1 MTDEQEN
8 EQQIASKVIK
18 RPIEVEMKKSYIDYA
33 MSVIVGRALPD
44 VSDGLKPVHRR
55 ILYAMNEMGLVRGK
69 SHKKSAR
76 VVGEVLGKY
85 HPHGDVA
92 IYDTLVRMAQ
102 DFSMRYPLVDGQG
115 NFGSVDGDRAAAMR
129 YTECRLA
136 PIAWEMLEDVDEETV
151 DFVDNFDGSL
161 KEPVVLPSKLPNLL
175 INGSSGIA
183 VGMAT
188 NIPPHNLGEIVDATV
203 LMIDSQIEGRDPDLK
218 EIMDLV
224 KGPDFPTGGLIYG
237 AAGIVEAYS
246 SGRGKIRVRA
256 RTTIERDED
265 TGRATLIVS
274 EIPYMVN
281 KSKLMEEIAEL
292 VKSKRIEGI
301 SDLRD
306 ESDRDGMR
314 IVIELKRDALED
326 VVLNQLFAHS
336 QLQTTFGI
344 NNLALVDTQPRV
356 LSLKEM
362 LEYHIEHRFDVV
374 KRRLQHRLRE
384 AERKAH
390 ILAGLMIALD
400 HLDDVI
406 KTIRKSKTRD
416 EAKTSL
422 MKMYLLTEVQT
433 KAILEMQLQRLTGME
448 MQAVKDD
455 FERITN
461 LVEEYKA
468 ILRDEK
474 RIFGIIKQ
482 EAQALKEK
490 YGDSR
495 RTDIEAQGAD
505 LDYEDLIPVEDVLVT
520 TSRTGYIKRISLDT
534 YASQKRGGVGLVG
547 MGTKEEDHVVDMF
560 VTSSH
565 DYVMFFTNRGKG
577 YWLKAYR
584 IPVGGRHAK
593 GKPIVNLIDRLQEG
607 EYVMDKIPISI
618 FDEERYLVFATKKG
632 IIKKTRLMA
641 YSHVRQPGI
650 IAMRLDD
657 GDELV
662 GVAITDGT
670 KEVVLATKLGYAGR
684 FNEADVRSTGRAT
697 YGVKGVT
704 LRKDDEVVSMAIVD
718 PTDHLLTITERGYG
732 KRSLVSDYRKTRRGG
747 KGVITIKTG
756 DRNGNVLS
764 VLSVADDDELM
775 FTSVKGM
782 MIRMPVHGIRLQS
795 RATLGVRFMRLK
807 GRDLVTAV
815 ARLVGVADEE
825 RLTESGMTITKAP
838 TENGDLV
845 DDNDTGDG
853 IGDGIGDDEGIDGGS
868 DEDGPGDE

>member
-8 EQQIASKVIK
+8 EQRIAMKVIK

-33 MSVIVGRALPD
+33 MSVIVGRALPN

-55 ILYAMNEMGLVRGK
+55 ILYAMSEMGLVRGK

-102 DFSMRYPLVDGQG
+102 DFSMRYPLIDGQG

-136 PIAWEMLEDVDEETV
+136 PIAAEMLEDVDEETV

-203 LMIDSQIEGRDPDLK
+203 LMIDTHIEGRDPDLK

-374 KRRLQHRLRE
+374 KRRLQFRLKE

-406 KTIRKSKTRD
+406 KTIRKSKTRED
-416 EAKTSL
+416 AKTSL
-422 MKMYLLTEVQT
+422 MKMYLLTGAQT

-455 FERITN
+455 FEKMTL

-482 EAQALKEK
+482 EALAIKEK
-490 YGDSR
+490 YGDAR

-560 VTSSH
+560 VTCSH

-584 IPVGGRHAK
+584 IPVGGRHSK

-607 EYVMDKIPISI
+607 EYVMGKMPIAI
-618 FDEERYLVFATKKG
+618 FDEERYLVFATRKG

-684 FNEADVRSTGRAT
+684 FNEVDVRPTGRAT

-704 LRKDDEVVSMAIVD
+704 LRKGDEVVSMAIVG

-732 KRSLVSDYRKTRRGG
+732 KRSLVADYRKTRRGG

-756 DRNGNVLS
+756 DRNGNVIS

-782 MIRMPVHGIRLQS
+782 IIRMPVSGIRLQS

-825 RLTESGMTITKAP
+825 RLAESGRTITKAP

-845 DDNDTGDG
+845 DDNDTGG
-853 IGDGIGDDEGIDGGS
+853 GDDEGIDDGS
-868 DEDGPGDE
+868 GEDGPEDG

>member
-33 MSVIVGRALPD
+33 MSVIVGRALPN

-102 DFSMRYPLVDGQG
+102 DFSMRYPLIDGQG

-136 PIAWEMLEDVDEETV
+136 PIAAEMLEDVDEETV
-151 DFVDNFDGSL
+151 DFIDNFDGSL

-203 LMIDSQIEGRDPDLK
+203 LMIDTHIEGRDPDLK

-292 VKSKRIEGI
+292 VKSKRIDGI

-374 KRRLQHRLRE
+374 KRRLQFRLKE

-455 FERITN
+455 FERITK

-482 EAQALKEK
+482 EALAIKEK
-490 YGDSR
+490 YGNAR

-560 VTSSH
+560 VTCSH

-584 IPVGGRHAK
+584 IPVGGRHSK

-607 EYVMDKIPISI
+607 EYVMGKIPIAL
-618 FDEERYLVFATKKG
+618 FDEERYLVFATRKG

-684 FNEADVRSTGRAT
+684 FNEADVRPTGRAT

-704 LRKDDEVVSMAIVD
+704 LRKGDEVVSMAIVD

-732 KRSLVSDYRKTRRGG
+732 KRSPVADYRKTRRGG

-756 DRNGNVLS
+756 DRNGNVIS

-782 MIRMPVHGIRLQS
+782 IIRMPVSGIRLQS

-825 RLTESGMTITKAP
+825 RLAESGRTITKAP

-845 DDNDTGDG
+845 DDNDTG
-853 IGDGIGDDEGIDGGS
+853 GDDEGIDDGS
-868 DEDGPGDE
+868 GEDGPEDG

>member
-136 PIAWEMLEDVDEETV
+136 HIASEMLEDVDEETV

-161 KEPVVLPSKLPNLL
+161 KEPIVLPSKLPNLL

-203 LMIDSQIEGRDPDLK
+203 LMIDSHNEGRDPDLK

-344 NNLALVDTQPRV
+344 NNLALVNNQPRV

-374 KRRLQHRLRE
+374 KRRIQHRLRE
-384 AERKAH
+384 AEKKAH

-406 KTIRKSKTRD
+406 KTIRKSKTRED
-416 EAKTSL
+416 ARTSL
-422 MKMYLLTEVQT
+422 MKMYLLTEPQT

-455 FERITN
+455 FERTTK
-461 LVEEYKA
+461 LVEEYQA
-468 ILRDEK
+468 TLRDEK
-474 RIFGIIKQ
+474 RIFGIIKG
-482 EAQALKEK
+482 EALAIKEK

-584 IPVGGRHAK
+584 IPVGGRHSK
-593 GKPIVNLIDRLQEG
+593 GKPIVNLIDRLQDG
-607 EYVMDKIPISI
+607 EYVMGKIPIAL
-618 FDEERYLVFATKKG
+618 FDEDRYLVFATRKG

-684 FNEADVRSTGRAT
+684 FNEADVRPTGRAT

-704 LRKDDEVVSMAIVD
+704 LRKGDEVVSMAVVG

-732 KRSLVSDYRKTRRGG
+732 KRSLVEDYRKTRRGG

-764 VLSVADDDELM
+764 VLVVTDDDELI

-782 MIRMPVHGIRLQS
+782 IIRMPVHGIRLQS

-815 ARLVGVADEE
+815 ASLVGVADEE
-825 RLTESGMTITKAP
+825 RMAESGRTITKAP
-838 TENGDLV
+838 TEDDDLV
-845 DDNDTGDG
+845 DDNDTDVD
-853 IGDGIGDDEGIDGGS
+853 IDDEGVDDGS
-868 DEDGPGDE
+868 DEDGPEGG

>member
-1 MTDEQEN
+1 MTDEQEKQ
-8 EQQIASKVIK
+8 EQIASKVVL
-18 RPIEVEMKKSYIDYA
+18 RPIELEMKKSYIDYA

-69 SHKKSAR
+69 GHKKSAR

-115 NFGSVDGDRAAAMR
+115 NFGSVDGDSAAAMR

-136 PIAWEMLEDVDEETV
+136 PIASEMLEDVDEETV

-161 KEPVVLPSKLPNLL
+161 KEPIVMPSRLPNLL

-188 NIPPHNLGEIVDATV
+188 NIPPHNLTEIVDAIV
-203 LMIDSQIEGRDPDLK
+203 LMIDTQIEGRDPELR
-218 EIMDLV
+218 ELMDLV
-224 KGPDFPTGGLIYG
+224 KGPDFPTGGIIYG

-246 SGRGKIRVRA
+246 SGRGRIRVRA
-256 RTTIERDED
+256 RTKIERDED
-265 TGRATLIVS
+265 TGRASLIVT

-281 KSKLMEEIAEL
+281 KSTLMEEIAEL

-306 ESDRDGMR
+306 ESDREGMR
-314 IVIELKRDALED
+314 IVIDLKRDAMEE

-344 NNLALVDTQPRV
+344 NNLALVNNQPRV

-374 KRRLQHRLRE
+374 KRRIQYRLRE
-384 AERKAH
+384 AEKKAH

-406 KTIRKSKTRD
+406 KIIRRSKTRE
-416 EAKTSL
+416 EAKNAL
-422 MKMYLLTEVQT
+422 LNKYLLSEIQT

-455 FERITN
+455 FEKMTK
-461 LVEEYKA
+461 LVEEYKI

-474 RIFGIIKQ
+474 KILGIIKD
-482 EAQALKEK
+482 EAVSLKDK

-495 RTDIEAQGAD
+495 RTDIETHGAD
-505 LDYEDLIPVEDVLVT
+505 FDYEDLIPVEDVLVT
-520 TSRTGYIKRISLDT
+520 ISRTGYIKRISLDT
-534 YASQKRGGVGLVG
+534 YVSQRRGGVGLVG

-565 DYVMFFTNRGKG
+565 DYVMFFTNRGIG

-584 IPVGGRHAK
+584 IPVGGRHSK
-593 GKPIVNLIDRLQEG
+593 GKPIVNLIDRLQDG
-607 EYVMDKIPISI
+607 EYVMGKIPIST
-618 FDEERYLVFATKKG
+618 FDEDRYLVFATKKG
-632 IIKKTRLMA
+632 VIKKTRLMA
-641 YSHVRQPGI
+641 YSHVRQSGI
-650 IAMRLDD
+650 IATRLDQ
-657 GDELV
+657 GDELI

-684 FNEADVRSTGRAT
+684 FSEADVRPTGRAT
-697 YGVKGVT
+697 YGVKGLT
-704 LRKDDEVVSMAIVD
+704 LRKGDAVVSMEVVEQ
-718 PTDHLLTITERGYG
+718 TDHLLTVTERGYG
-732 KRSLVSDYRKTRRGG
+732 KRSPVLDYRKTKRGG

-756 DRNGNVLS
+756 GRNGNVLS
-764 VLSVADDDELM
+764 VLAIADDDELI
-775 FTSVKGM
+775 FTSVNGM
-782 MIRMPVHGIRLQS
+782 IIRIPVHDLRLQG
-795 RATLGVRFMRLK
+795 RATLGVRLMRLK
-807 GRDLVTAV
+807 EADLVTAV
-815 ARLVGVADEE
+815 ARLVGAADEE
-825 RLTESGMTITKAP
+825 RLVESGKTITKAP
-838 TENGDLV
+838 TEDGDLL
-845 DDNDTGDG
+845 DDD
-853 IGDGIGDDEGIDGGS
+853 IPDEGEDDAS
-868 DEDGPGDE
+868 DEGDPEDV

>member
-1 MTDEQEN
+1 MMTDEQD
-8 EQQIASKVIK
+8 EQEQIASKVVL

-102 DFSMRYPLVDGQG
+102 SFSMRYPLVDGQG
-115 NFGSVDGDRAAAMR
+115 NFGSVDGDSAAAMR

-136 PIAWEMLEDVDEETV
+136 PIASEMLEDVDEETV

-161 KEPVVLPSKLPNLL
+161 KEPVVLPSRLPNLL

-188 NIPPHNLGEIVDATV
+188 NIPPHNLSEIVDAIV
-203 LMIDSQIEGRDPDLK
+203 LMIDTHIEGRDPELK
-218 EIMDLV
+218 ELMDLV
-224 KGPDFPTGGLIYG
+224 KGPDFPTGGVIYG

-246 SGRGKIRVRA
+246 SGRGRIRVRA

-265 TGRATLIVS
+265 TGRASLIVT

-281 KSKLMEEIAEL
+281 KSSLMEEIAEQ
-292 VKSKRIEGI
+292 VKTKRIEGI

-306 ESDRDGMR
+306 ESDREGMR
-314 IVIELKRDALED
+314 IVIDLKRDAMEE

-344 NNLALVDTQPRV
+344 NNLALVNNQPRV

-374 KRRLQHRLRE
+374 KRRVQFRLRE

-400 HLDDVI
+400 HLDEVI
-406 KTIRKSKTRD
+406 RIIRKSKTRD
-416 EAKTSL
+416 EARTAL
-422 MKMYLLTEVQT
+422 MKKYLLTELQT

-455 FERITN
+455 FERTTK
-461 LVEEYKA
+461 LVEEYKSV
-468 ILRDEK
+468 LRDEK
-474 RIFGIIKQ
+474 KIFGIIKD
-482 EAQALKEK
+482 EALSLKDK

-495 RTDIEAQGAD
+495 RTEIETHGAD

-520 TSRTGYIKRISLDT
+520 ISRTGYIKRISLDT
-534 YASQKRGGVGLVG
+534 YVSQRRGGVGLVG

-565 DYVMFFTNRGKG
+565 DYVMFFTNRGMG

-584 IPVGGRHAK
+584 IPVGGRHSK
-593 GKPIVNLIDRLQEG
+593 GKPIVNLIDRLQDG
-607 EYVMDKIPISI
+607 EYVMGKIPISS
-618 FDEERYLVFATKKG
+618 FDEDRYLVFATKNG
-632 IIKKTRLMA
+632 VIKKTRLMA
-641 YSHVRQPGI
+641 YSHVRQSGI
-650 IAMRLDD
+650 IATRLDQ
-657 GDELV
+657 GDELI
-662 GVAITDGT
+662 GVAITDGS

-684 FNEADVRSTGRAT
+684 FGEGDVRPTGRAT
-697 YGVKGVT
+697 YGVKGLT
-704 LRKDDEVVSMAIVD
+704 LRKGDEVVSMAVVEE
-718 PTDHLLTITERGYG
+718 TDHLLTVTERGFG
-732 KRSLVSDYRKTRRGG
+732 KRSLVSDYRKTKRGG

-756 DRNGNVLS
+756 GRNGNVLS
-764 VLSVADDDELM
+764 VLAVADDDELI
-775 FTSVKGM
+775 FTSVNGM
-782 MIRMPVHGIRLQS
+782 IIRIPVHDIRLQG
-795 RATLGVRFMRLK
+795 RATLGVRLMRLRE
-807 GRDLVTAV
+807 GDRVTAV
-815 ARLVGVADEE
+815 ARLVGVVDEE
-825 RLTESGMTITKAP
+825 RAVESGKTLTKAP
-838 TENGDLV
+838 MENGDLL
-845 DDNDTGDG
+845 DDDEIANEDEDDLAGGDG
-853 IGDGIGDDEGIDGGS
+853 P
-868 DEDGPGDE
+868 EDG

>member
-1 MTDEQEN
+1 MAEEPGT
-8 EQQIASKVIK
+8 EQQFASKVIM
-18 RPIEVEMKKSYIDYA
+18 RPIEIEMKKSYIDYA

-69 SHKKSAR
+69 AHKKSAR
-76 VVGEVLGKY
+76 VVGEVLGKF

-115 NFGSVDGDRAAAMR
+115 NFGSVDGDSAAAMR

-136 PIAWEMLEDVDEETV
+136 HIASEMLEDVDEETV
-151 DFVDNFDGSL
+151 DFVDNFDGSM

-188 NIPPHNLGEIVDATV
+188 NIPPHNLGEIVDAV
-203 LMIDSQIEGRDPDLK
+203 ILMIDSHLEGRDPDLK
-218 EIMDLV
+218 ELMDLV
-224 KGPDFPTGGLIYG
+224 KGPDFPTGGIIYG

-265 TGRATLIVS
+265 TGRATLIVT

-281 KSKLMEEIAEL
+281 KSTLMEEIAEQ
-292 VKSKRIEGI
+292 VKTKRIEGI

-314 IVIELKRDALED
+314 IVIDLKRDVLEE

-344 NNLALVDTQPRV
+344 NNLALVNNQPRV

-374 KRRLQHRLRE
+374 KRRIQFRLRE
-384 AERKAH
+384 AEKKAH

-406 KTIRKSKTRD
+406 KIVRRSKTRD
-416 EAKTSL
+416 EARTSL
-422 MKMYLLTEVQT
+422 MNKYLLTEIQT

-455 FERITN
+455 FERTTQ
-461 LVEEYKA
+461 LVEGYKA
-468 ILRDEK
+468 TLRDEK
-474 RIFGIIKQ
+474 KIFDIIKD
-482 EAQALKEK
+482 EALAIKEK

-560 VTSSH
+560 VTCSH

-584 IPVGGRHAK
+584 IPVGGRHSK

-607 EYVMDKIPISI
+607 EYVMSKIPIAL
-618 FDEERYLVFATKKG
+618 FDEDRFLVFATRKG

-641 YSHVRQPGI
+641 YSHVRQTGI
-650 IAMRLDD
+650 IATRLDD
-657 GDELV
+657 GDELI

-670 KEVVLATKLGYAGR
+670 KEIVLATKLGYAGR
-684 FNEADVRSTGRAT
+684 FNEGDVRPTGRAT

-704 LRKDDEVVSMAIVD
+704 LRQGDEVVSMAVVE
-718 PTDHLLTITERGYG
+718 PADHLLTVTERGYG
-732 KRSLVSDYRKTRRGG
+732 KRSLVADYRKTRRGG
-747 KGVITIKTG
+747 KGVITIKAG
-756 DRNGNVLS
+756 GRNGKVIS
-764 VLSVADDDELM
+764 VLPVTDDDELI
-775 FTSVKGM
+775 FTSVNGM
-782 MIRMPVHGIRLQS
+782 IIRIPVHDIRLQS
-795 RATLGVRFMRLK
+795 RVTLGVRLMRLK
-807 GRDLVTAV
+807 EGDLVTAV
-815 ARLVGVADEE
+815 ASLVGAAEEE
-825 RLTESGMTITKAP
+825 RMAESGRTITKAP
-838 TENGDLV
+838 PENGDLV
-845 DDNDTGDG
+845 DDDDTDDG
-853 IGDGIGDDEGIDGGS
+853 SDGPDSGSDDETDGVEPL
-868 DEDGPGDE
+868 ED

>member
-8 EQQIASKVIK
+8 EQRIAMKVIK
-18 RPIEVEMKKSYIDYA
+18 RPIEIEMKKSYIDYA

-102 DFSMRYPLVDGQG
+102 DFSMRYPLIDGQG

-136 PIAWEMLEDVDEETV
+136 SIALEMLEDVDEETV

-203 LMIDSQIEGRDPDLK
+203 LMIDTHIEGRDPDLK

-374 KRRLQHRLRE
+374 KRRLQFRLKE

-406 KTIRKSKTRD
+406 KTIRKSKTRED
-416 EAKTSL
+416 AKTSL
-422 MKMYLLTEVQT
+422 MKMYLLTEAQT

-455 FERITN
+455 FERVTK

-482 EAQALKEK
+482 EALAIKEK
-490 YGDSR
+490 YGDAR

-560 VTSSH
+560 VTCSH

-584 IPVGGRHAK
+584 IPVGGRHSK

-607 EYVMDKIPISI
+607 EYVMGKMPIAI
-618 FDEERYLVFATKKG
+618 FDEERYLVFATRKG

-684 FNEADVRSTGRAT
+684 FNEVDVRPTGRAT

-704 LRKDDEVVSMAIVD
+704 LRKGDEVVSMAIVD

-732 KRSLVSDYRKTRRGG
+732 KRSLVADYRKTRRGG

-756 DRNGNVLS
+756 DRNGNVIS

-782 MIRMPVHGIRLQS
+782 IIRMPVSGIRLQS

-825 RLTESGMTITKAP
+825 RLAESGRTITKAP

-845 DDNDTGDG
+845 DDNDTG
-853 IGDGIGDDEGIDGGS
+853 GDDEGIDDGS
-868 DEDGPGDE
+868 GEDGPEDG

>member
-8 EQQIASKVIK
+8 EQRIAMKVIK

-33 MSVIVGRALPD
+33 MSVIVGRALPN

-102 DFSMRYPLVDGQG
+102 DFSMRYPLIDGQG

-136 PIAWEMLEDVDEETV
+136 PIAAEMLEDVDEETV

-203 LMIDSQIEGRDPDLK
+203 LMIDTHIEGRDPDLK

-374 KRRLQHRLRE
+374 KRRLQYRLRE
-384 AERKAH
+384 AEKKAH

-406 KTIRKSKTRD
+406 KTIRKSKTRED
-416 EAKTSL
+416 AKTSL
-422 MKMYLLTEVQT
+422 MKMYLLTEAQT

-455 FERITN
+455 FERVTQ

-468 ILRDEK
+468 TLRDEK

-482 EAQALKEK
+482 EALAIKEK
-490 YGDSR
+490 YGDAR

-560 VTSSH
+560 VTCSH

-584 IPVGGRHAK
+584 IPVGGRHSK

-607 EYVMDKIPISI
+607 EYVMGKMPIAI
-618 FDEERYLVFATKKG
+618 FDEERYLVFATRKG

-684 FNEADVRSTGRAT
+684 FNEADVRPTGRAT

-704 LRKDDEVVSMAIVD
+704 LRKGDEVVSMAIVD

-732 KRSLVSDYRKTRRGG
+732 KRSLVADYRKTRRGG

-756 DRNGNVLS
+756 DRNGNVIS

-782 MIRMPVHGIRLQS
+782 IIRMPVSGIRLQS

-825 RLTESGMTITKAP
+825 RLAESGRTITKAP

-845 DDNDTGDG
+845 DDNGTG
-853 IGDGIGDDEGIDGGS
+853 GDDEGIDDGS
-868 DEDGPGDE
+868 GEDGPEDG

>member
-256 RTTIERDED
+256 RTIIERDED

-455 FERITN
+455 FERVTN

-825 RLTESGMTITKAP
+825 RLTESGRTITKAP

-853 IGDGIGDDEGIDGGS
+853 IGDDEGLDDGS
-868 DEDGPGDE
+868 DEDGPGDK

>member
-8 EQQIASKVIK
+8 EQQIAMKVIK

-33 MSVIVGRALPD
+33 MSVIVGRALPN

-102 DFSMRYPLVDGQG
+102 DFSMRYPLIDGQG

-136 PIAWEMLEDVDEETV
+136 PIAAEMLEDVDEETV
-151 DFVDNFDGSL
+151 DFIDNFDGSL

-203 LMIDSQIEGRDPDLK
+203 LMIDTHIEGRDPDLK
-218 EIMDLV
+218 EIMGLV

-374 KRRLQHRLRE
+374 KRRLQFRLKE

-406 KTIRKSKTRD
+406 KTIRKSKTRED
-416 EAKTSL
+416 AKTSL
-422 MKMYLLTEVQT
+422 MKMYLLTEAQT

-455 FERITN
+455 FERVTK

-482 EAQALKEK
+482 EALAIKEK
-490 YGDSR
+490 YGDAR

-560 VTSSH
+560 VTCSH

-584 IPVGGRHAK
+584 IPVGGRHSK

-607 EYVMDKIPISI
+607 EYVMGKMPIAI
-618 FDEERYLVFATKKG
+618 FDEERYLVFATRKG

-684 FNEADVRSTGRAT
+684 FNEVDVRPTGRAT

-732 KRSLVSDYRKTRRGG
+732 KRSLVADYRKTRRGG

-756 DRNGNVLS
+756 DRNGNVIS

-782 MIRMPVHGIRLQS
+782 IIRMPVSGIRLQS

-825 RLTESGMTITKAP
+825 RLAESGRTITKAP

-845 DDNDTGDG
+845 DDNDTG
-853 IGDGIGDDEGIDGGS
+853 GDDEGIDDGS
-868 DEDGPGDE
+868 GEDGPEDG

>member
-136 PIAWEMLEDVDEETV
+136 HIASEMLEDVDEETV

-161 KEPVVLPSKLPNLL
+161 KEPIVLPSKLPNLL

-203 LMIDSQIEGRDPDLK
+203 LMIDSHNEGRDPDLK

-344 NNLALVDTQPRV
+344 NNLALVNNQPRV

-374 KRRLQHRLRE
+374 KRRIQHRLRE
-384 AERKAH
+384 AEKKAH

-406 KTIRKSKTRD
+406 KTIRKSKTRED
-416 EAKTSL
+416 ARTSL
-422 MKMYLLTEVQT
+422 MKMYLLTEPQT

-455 FERITN
+455 FERTTK
-461 LVEEYKA
+461 LVEEYQA
-468 ILRDEK
+468 TLRDEK
-474 RIFGIIKQ
+474 RIFGIIKG
-482 EAQALKEK
+482 EALAIKEK

-584 IPVGGRHAK
+584 IPVGGRHSK
-593 GKPIVNLIDRLQEG
+593 GKPIVNLIDRLQDG
-607 EYVMDKIPISI
+607 EYVMGKIPIAL
-618 FDEERYLVFATKKG
+618 FDEDRYLVFATRKG

-684 FNEADVRSTGRAT
+684 FNEADVRPTGRAT

-704 LRKDDEVVSMAIVD
+704 LRKGDEVVSMAVVG

-732 KRSLVSDYRKTRRGG
+732 KRSLVEDYRKTRRGG

-764 VLSVADDDELM
+764 VLVVTDDDELI

-782 MIRMPVHGIRLQS
+782 IIRMPVHGIRLQS

-815 ARLVGVADEE
+815 ASLVGVADEE
-825 RLTESGMTITKAP
+825 RMAESGRTITKAP
-838 TENGDLV
+838 TEDGDLV
-845 DDNDTGDG
+845 DDNDTDGD
-853 IGDGIGDDEGIDGGS
+853 IDDDGS
-868 DEDGPGDE
+868 DEDGPEDG

>member
-1 MTDEQEN
+1 MAEEEGSQEH
-8 EQQIASKVIK
+8 IASKVVM

-55 ILYAMNEMGLVRGK
+55 ILYAMNEMGLLHGK

-102 DFSMRYPLVDGQG
+102 TFSMRYPLVDGQG
-115 NFGSVDGDRAAAMR
+115 NFGSVDGDSAAAMR

-136 PIAWEMLEDVDEETV
+136 PIALEMLEDVDEETV
-151 DFVDNFDGSL
+151 DFADNFDGSM
-161 KEPVVLPSKLPNLL
+161 KEPIVLPSKLPNLL

-188 NIPPHNLGEIVDATV
+188 NIPPHNLSEIVDAIA
-203 LMIDSQIEGRDPDLK
+203 LMIDTHLEGRDPDLN
-218 EIMDLV
+218 ELMNLV
-224 KGPDFPTGGLIYG
+224 KGPDFPTGGIIYG

-246 SGRGKIRVRA
+246 SGRGRIRVRA

-265 TGRATLIVS
+265 TGRASVIVS

-281 KSKLMEEIAEL
+281 KSTLMEEIAEL

-306 ESDRDGMR
+306 ESDREGMR
-314 IVIELKRDALED
+314 IVIDLKRDVLED
-326 VVLNQLFAHS
+326 VVLNQLFTHS

-344 NNLALVDTQPRV
+344 NNLALVNNQPRV

-374 KRRLQHRLRE
+374 KRRIQYRLRE
-384 AERKAH
+384 AEKKAH

-400 HLDDVI
+400 HLDEVI
-406 KTIRKSKTRD
+406 RMVRKSKTRE
-416 EAKTSL
+416 EARTSL
-422 MKMYLLTEVQT
+422 MSKFLLTEVQT

-455 FERITN
+455 HERTTK

-468 ILRDEK
+468 TLRDEK
-474 RIFGIIKQ
+474 KILGIIKD
-482 EAQALKEK
+482 EALRIKDK

-495 RTDIEAQGAD
+495 RTDIEAHGED

-520 TSRTGYIKRISLDT
+520 ISRTGYIKRISLDT

-547 MGTKEEDHVVDMF
+547 MGTKEEDHVIDMF

-565 DYVMFFTNRGKG
+565 DYVMFFTNRGMG

-584 IPVGGRHAK
+584 IPAGGRHSK

-607 EYVMDKIPISI
+607 EYVMSKIPIAL
-618 FDEERYLVFATKKG
+618 FDEDRYLVFATKKG

-641 YSHVRQPGI
+641 YSHVRQTGI
-650 IAMRLDD
+650 IATRLDD

-662 GVAITDGT
+662 GVAFTDGT
-670 KEVVLATKLGYAGR
+670 KEIVLATKLGYAGR
-684 FNEADVRSTGRAT
+684 FNEADVRPTGRAT
-697 YGVKGVT
+697 YGVKGLT
-704 LRKDDEVVSMAIVD
+704 LRADDEVVSMAVVD
-718 PTDHLLTITERGYG
+718 QTDHLLTVTERGYG

-764 VLSVADDDELM
+764 VLAVADDDELI
-775 FTSVKGM
+775 FTSVNGM
-782 MIRMPVHGIRLQS
+782 IIRIPVHDIRLQS
-795 RATLGVRFMRLK
+795 RATLGVRLMRLK
-807 GRDLVTAV
+807 EKDQVTAV
-815 ARLVGVADEE
+815 ARLVGAVDEE
-825 RLTESGMTITKAP
+825 RMAESGRTITKVP

-845 DDNDTGDG
+845 DDNDLDGG
-853 IGDGIGDDEGIDGGS
+853 IGDEEGSEDDGQE
-868 DEDGPGDE
+868 DE

>member
-1 MTDEQEN
+1 MADEQEN
-8 EQQIASKVIK
+8 QEHIASKVVL
-18 RPIEVEMKKSYIDYA
+18 RPIELEMKKSYIDYA

-69 SHKKSAR
+69 GHKKSAR
-76 VVGEVLGKY
+76 VVGEVLGKF

-115 NFGSVDGDRAAAMR
+115 NFGSVDGDSAAAMR

-136 PIAWEMLEDVDEETV
+136 TIASEMLEDVDEETV

-161 KEPVVLPSKLPNLL
+161 KEPVVLPSRLPNLL

-188 NIPPHNLGEIVDATV
+188 NIPPHNLSEIVDAVV
-203 LMIDSQIEGRDPDLK
+203 LMIDTHLEGRDPELK
-218 EIMDLV
+218 ELMDLV
-224 KGPDFPTGGLIYG
+224 KGPDFPTGGIIYG
-237 AAGIVEAYS
+237 AAGIIEAYS
-246 SGRGKIRVRA
+246 SGRGRIRVRA

-265 TGRATLIVS
+265 TGRASLVVT

-281 KSKLMEEIAEL
+281 KSTLMEEMAEL

-306 ESDRDGMR
+306 ESDREGMR
-314 IVIELKRDALED
+314 IVIELKRDAMEE

-344 NNLALVDTQPRV
+344 NDLALVNNQPRV

-374 KRRLQHRLRE
+374 KRRIQYRLRE
-384 AERKAH
+384 AEKKAH
-390 ILAGLMIALD
+390 ILAGLLIALD
-400 HLDDVI
+400 HLDEVI
-406 KTIRKSKTRD
+406 RIIRKSKTRD
-416 EAKTSL
+416 EAKGGL
-422 MKMYLLTEVQT
+422 MKKYLLTEMQT

-455 FERITN
+455 FERTN
-461 LVEEYKA
+461 KLVEEYKS

-474 RIFGIIKQ
+474 KIFGIIKD
-482 EAQALKEK
+482 EALALKDK

-495 RTDIEAQGAD
+495 RTTIEMHGAD

-520 TSRTGYIKRISLDT
+520 ISRTGYIKRLSLDT
-534 YASQKRGGVGLVG
+534 YVSQRRGGVGLVG

-560 VTSSH
+560 VTCSH
-565 DYVMFFTNRGKG
+565 DYVMFFTNRGMG

-584 IPVGGRHAK
+584 IPVGGRHSK
-593 GKPIVNLIDRLQEG
+593 GKPIVNLIDRLQDG
-607 EYVMDKIPISI
+607 EYVMSKIPVSV
-618 FDEERYLVFATKKG
+618 FDEDRYLVFATRKG
-632 IIKKTRLMA
+632 VIKKTRLMA
-641 YSHVRQPGI
+641 YSHVRQTGI
-650 IAMRLDD
+650 IATRLDE
-657 GDELV
+657 GDELI

-670 KEVVLATKLGYAGR
+670 KEIVLATKLGYAGR
-684 FNEADVRSTGRAT
+684 FSEADVRSTGRAT
-697 YGVKGVT
+697 YGVKGLT
-704 LRKDDEVVSMAIVD
+704 LRKDDEVVSMAVVEQ
-718 PTDHLLTITERGYG
+718 TDHLLTVTERGYG
-732 KRSLVSDYRKTRRGG
+732 KRSLVSNYRKTRRGG

-756 DRNGNVLS
+756 GRNGNVIS
-764 VLSVADDDELM
+764 VLAVADDDELI
-775 FTSVKGM
+775 FTSVNGM
-782 MIRMPVHGIRLQS
+782 VIRIPVRDLRLQG
-795 RATLGVRFMRLK
+795 RATLGVRLMRL
-807 GRDLVTAV
+807 RESDLVTAV
-815 ARLVGVADEE
+815 ARLVGATDEE
-825 RLTESGMTITKAP
+825 RVVESGKTITKAP

-845 DDNDTGDG
+845 DDDD
-853 IGDGIGDDEGIDGGS
+853 IGDDDSEEE
-868 DEDGPGDE
+868 EDGPEE

>member
-8 EQQIASKVIK
+8 EQQIAMKVIK

-33 MSVIVGRALPD
+33 MSVIVGRALPN

-102 DFSMRYPLVDGQG
+102 DFSMRYPLIDGQG

-136 PIAWEMLEDVDEETV
+136 PIAAEMLEDVDEETV
-151 DFVDNFDGSL
+151 DFIDNFDGSL

-203 LMIDSQIEGRDPDLK
+203 LMIDTHIEGRDPDLK

-374 KRRLQHRLRE
+374 KRRLQFRLKE

-406 KTIRKSKTRD
+406 KTIRKSKTRED
-416 EAKTSL
+416 AKTSL
-422 MKMYLLTEVQT
+422 MKMYLLTEAQT
-433 KAILEMQLQRLTGME
+433 KAILEMQLQRLTSME

-455 FERITN
+455 FERVTK

-482 EAQALKEK
+482 EALAIKEK
-490 YGDSR
+490 YGDAR

-560 VTSSH
+560 VTCSH

-584 IPVGGRHAK
+584 IPVGGRHSK

-607 EYVMDKIPISI
+607 EYVMGKMPIAI
-618 FDEERYLVFATKKG
+618 FDEERYLVFATRKG

-684 FNEADVRSTGRAT
+684 FNEVDVRPTGRAT

-704 LRKDDEVVSMAIVD
+704 LRKGDEVVSMAIVD

-732 KRSLVSDYRKTRRGG
+732 KRSLVADYRKTRRGG

-782 MIRMPVHGIRLQS
+782 IIRMPVSGIRIQS

-825 RLTESGMTITKAP
+825 RLAESGRTITKAP

-845 DDNDTGDG
+845 DDNDTG
-853 IGDGIGDDEGIDGGS
+853 GDDEGIDDGS
-868 DEDGPGDE
+868 GEDGPEDG

>member
-8 EQQIASKVIK
+8 EQRIAMKVIK

-33 MSVIVGRALPD
+33 MSVIVGRALPN

-102 DFSMRYPLVDGQG
+102 DFSMRYPLIDGQG

-136 PIAWEMLEDVDEETV
+136 PIAAEMLEDVDEETV
-151 DFVDNFDGSL
+151 DFIDNFDGSL

-203 LMIDSQIEGRDPDLK
+203 LMIDTHIEGRDPDLK

-374 KRRLQHRLRE
+374 KRRLQFRLKE

-406 KTIRKSKTRD
+406 KTIRKSKTRED
-416 EAKTSL
+416 AKTSL
-422 MKMYLLTEVQT
+422 MKMYLLTEAQT

-455 FERITN
+455 FEKMTL

-482 EAQALKEK
+482 EALAIKEK
-490 YGDSR
+490 YGDAR

-547 MGTKEEDHVVDMF
+547 MGTKDEDHVVDMF
-560 VTSSH
+560 VTCSH

-584 IPVGGRHAK
+584 IPVGGRHSK

-607 EYVMDKIPISI
+607 EYVMGKMPIAI
-618 FDEERYLVFATKKG
+618 FDEERYLVFATRKG

-684 FNEADVRSTGRAT
+684 FNEADVRPTGRAT

-704 LRKDDEVVSMAIVD
+704 LRKGDEVVSMAIVD

-732 KRSLVSDYRKTRRGG
+732 KRSPVADYRKTRRGG

-756 DRNGNVLS
+756 DRNGNVIS

-782 MIRMPVHGIRLQS
+782 IIRMPVSGIRLQS

-825 RLTESGMTITKAP
+825 RLAESGRTITKAP

-845 DDNDTGDG
+845 DDNDTG
-853 IGDGIGDDEGIDGGS
+853 GDDEGIDDGS
-868 DEDGPGDE
+868 GEDGPEDE

>member
-8 EQQIASKVIK
+8 EQQIAMKVIK

-33 MSVIVGRALPD
+33 MSVIVGRALPN

-102 DFSMRYPLVDGQG
+102 DFSMRYPLIDGQG

-136 PIAWEMLEDVDEETV
+136 PIAAEMLEDVDEETV

-203 LMIDSQIEGRDPDLK
+203 LMIDTHIEGRDPDLK

-384 AERKAH
+384 AEKKAH

-406 KTIRKSKTRD
+406 KTIRKSKTRED
-416 EAKTSL
+416 AKTSL
-422 MKMYLLTEVQT
+422 MKMYLLTEAQT

-455 FERITN
+455 FERVTL

-468 ILRDEK
+468 TLRDEK

-482 EAQALKEK
+482 EALAIKEK
-490 YGDSR
+490 YGDAR

-560 VTSSH
+560 VTCSH

-584 IPVGGRHAK
+584 IPVGGRHSK

-607 EYVMDKIPISI
+607 EYVMGKMPIAV
-618 FDEERYLVFATKKG
+618 FDEERYLVFATRKG

-684 FNEADVRSTGRAT
+684 FNEADVRPTGRAT

-704 LRKDDEVVSMAIVD
+704 LRKGDEVVSMAIVD

-732 KRSLVSDYRKTRRGG
+732 KRSLVADYRKTRRGG

-756 DRNGNVLS
+756 DRNGNVIS

-782 MIRMPVHGIRLQS
+782 IIRMPVSGIRLQS

-825 RLTESGMTITKAP
+825 RLAESGRTITKAP

-845 DDNDTGDG
+845 DDNDTG
-853 IGDGIGDDEGIDGGS
+853 GDDEGIDDGS
-868 DEDGPGDE
+868 GEDGPEGG